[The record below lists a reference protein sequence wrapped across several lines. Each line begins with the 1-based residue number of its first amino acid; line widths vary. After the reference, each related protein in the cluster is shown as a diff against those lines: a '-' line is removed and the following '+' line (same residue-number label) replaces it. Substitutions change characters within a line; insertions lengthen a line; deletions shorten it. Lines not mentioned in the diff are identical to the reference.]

1 MIVALF
7 LAAALAGTDPTPAPA
22 PELGFPEIGRVR
34 ANTPPC
40 TVMKDIVLPSWEAAK
55 DADKKFLMAQSYL
68 PKYAETLNDNFNR
81 WGPQRDMQFT
91 HIDQAVSNMMSST
104 LVINKLLGDPRIAAD
119 SPDPEVQ
126 AERAAL
132 IQLYETQQARI
143 SVMGEYVQRERLVVM
158 SHGMTVAAAA
168 PRGSTPIP
176 EVTPQAGMTR
186 SPWGQPSLNGISIQD
201 SQEMRNWTGQMA
213 VEIKKSEER
222 AAKSFYPIAVGCR

>member
-104 LVINKLLGDPRIAAD
+104 LVINKLLGDPRIAA
-119 SPDPEVQ
+119 
-126 AERAAL
+126 
-132 IQLYETQQARI
+132 
-143 SVMGEYVQRERLVVM
+143 
-158 SHGMTVAAAA
+158 
-168 PRGSTPIP
+168 
-176 EVTPQAGMTR
+176 
-186 SPWGQPSLNGISIQD
+186 
-201 SQEMRNWTGQMA
+201 
-213 VEIKKSEER
+213 
-222 AAKSFYPIAVGCR
+222 